1 MDLGGIDV
9 KASVGVGAPAWMPI
23 LAKTD
28 TQEALHDFPNSR
40 GLAGWVTDR
49 TGTAIALSGALWC
62 DEAALDAAASVTT
75 GSPPDSLT

>member
-1 MDLGGIDV
+1 
-9 KASVGVGAPAWMPI
+9 MPI

-49 TGTAIALSGALWC
+49 TGTAIALSGAL
-62 DEAALDAAASVTT
+62 
-75 GSPPDSLT
+75 